1 MKSLLITFMIIVVAG
16 CSSPLKE
23 NVSISTQPPNLEIV
37 NDSNRPI
44 FYIAIEE
51 NLAARIYLTN
61 PCDDYNPNLEAK
73 SKAVIP
79 YEDIYGIDSD
89 SKNVWV
95 MWTDCKG
102 NSEYSTLAL

>member
-1 MKSLLITFMIIVVAG
+1 MKSLFITSMILVMAG
-16 CSSPLKE
+16 CSSTLKE
-23 NVSISTQPPNLEIV
+23 NVSISTLPPNLEIV

-51 NLAARIYLTN
+51 NVAARINLAN

-73 SKAVIP
+73 SKATVP
-79 YEDIYGIDSD
+79 YEDIYGFESD

-102 NSEYSTLAL
+102 NSEYNTLTL

>member
-1 MKSLLITFMIIVVAG
+1 MKSLFFSSMILFVAG
-16 CSSPLKE
+16 CSSALKE
-23 NVSISTQPPNLEIV
+23 NVSISTQPPNLQIV
-37 NDSNRPI
+37 NNFDRPI
-44 FYIAIEE
+44 FYIALEE
-51 NLAARIYLTN
+51 NLAARINLTN

-102 NSEYSTLAL
+102 NSEYNSLAL